1 MMTYNWR
8 LYLSN
13 RLSDGTAGSVI
24 QFVLKALDGQN
35 YHFAGGHYAYWPI
48 TQGDIDGN
56 RNYGIDD
63 FSTESDWL
71 ASNSVFAGGARN
83 SKVTNLDWWVLAIGS
98 GSTSPTKSDHKLEN
112 WIPTSKM
119 KFVSSRVTQNKN
131 YLDFDEPPEFIFNY
145 ATTYKNVSSDPV
157 TVSEIGLVVGT
168 FNWSTPT
175 GSEYN
180 KIVKFLLARNVLD
193 NPITIQPGELYTF
206 TMVFK

>member
-13 RLSDGTAGSVI
+13 RMSDGVRASCE
-24 QFVLKALDGQN
+24 QFIFKNWDGQN
-35 YHFAGGHYAYWPI
+35 VRSWGNVYAGWAI
-48 TQGDIDGN
+48 TQGDIDIN
-56 RNYGIDD
+56 RDYGIPD

-71 ASNSVFAGGARN
+71 DSNKVFYTGTRN
-83 SKVTNLDWWVLAIGS
+83 TYTESTDWWVLAIGS
-98 GSTSPTKSDHKLEN
+98 GSTSPTKSDYKLEN
-112 WIPTSKM
+112 WIPTSKV
-119 KFVSSRVTQNKN
+119 KFISSRVTQNKN
-131 YLDFDEPPEFIFNY
+131 YLDYDEPPEFIFNY

-168 FNWSTPT
+168 PNWSSPT
-175 GSEYN
+175 GSEQN
-180 KIVKFLLARNVLD
+180 KKVKILLARNVLD

>member
-13 RLSDGTAGSVI
+13 RLSDGIADSVS
-24 QFVLKALDGQN
+24 QFILKALDGQN
-35 YHFAGGHYAYWPI
+35 YRFVAGNYSGWAI
-48 TQGDIDGN
+48 TQGDYDIY
-56 RNYGIDD
+56 RNYGIYD
-63 FSTESDWL
+63 FSSESDWID
-71 ASNSVFAGGARN
+71 SNKVFYGGARN
-83 SKVTNLDWWVLAIGS
+83 VTVENSDWWALAIGS
-98 GSTSPTKSDHKLEN
+98 GSTSPTKSDYKLEN
-112 WIPTSKM
+112 WIPTSKV

-131 YLDFDEPPEFIFNY
+131 YLDVDEPPEFIFNY

-168 FNWSTPT
+168 WNWALTT
-175 GSEYN
+175 GGSN
-180 KIVKFLLARNVLD
+180 DKKVKFLLARNVLD